1 MFMSGFSRRNVF
13 KSIVL
18 YLCVS
23 ALFILPISTILTSL
37 PAFAAGYFDSLS
49 TQEKYKFYVYARAL
63 DTCFV
68 RAGSKAPNSNVEEL
82 KKGKI
87 FNNVGDGAYVG
98 TFPGFTGYN
107 NSGGY
112 FDCNSA
118 ELMSTAVSQFN
129 IQPQGRS
136 SAVEVLLCKIGY
148 RRGTNY
154 TLSEDE
160 CINGSGAFGKKKK
173 SAGGKDDRQDDVNIY
188 SKGKIF
194 EVLTNLSGYKNGIEN
209 SDPSIK
215 YLVSRSMIKGCVKD
229 DNPQPQRH
237 SSKDWEIPNI
247 DGNGN
252 ATNSYYL
259 PGDGQGYNVGGSNNR
274 EWPQNHYDAN
284 ISEWQCMNIYRRLV
298 ESAPKYQEALK
309 QSAADTACVGL
320 ADEDLKAACKRGI
333 NHKDDP
339 EYCKT
344 RYKGNDKAID
354 ACKQGQSAKIET
366 PSEGDGGEEQEKN
379 SCSIDGM
386 GWLICP
392 LMTFMG
398 GIADA
403 SYSVISQFLNIRPA
417 IFDEGSDAVGAK
429 QAWSFFRDIANVI
442 FVLLFLWVIFS
453 QVSSVGISNYGIKKI
468 LPKLIVGA
476 ILVNLSFYI
485 CQLAVDLSNILGFT
499 LKEALEG
506 AVSGVGGSSSNSAIA
521 SGLGAAVAGILVLTG
536 TVLFAALAVSIP
548 TLLSLMLVLLV
559 VLVIL
564 IVRQAAIVLLISIAP
579 LAFAAWLLPNTE
591 SLFKKWVSMFRGLLM
606 VFPIISLLYGAGK
619 LAGAILMTTA
629 TSDPNDT
636 AITMQFAGLAA
647 SILPLGATPFVLQS
661 SLNSLGN
668 IGAKI
673 GRMGA
678 NAHSRFAGNAKGA
691 AKGRVD
697 NSVIG
702 DTKRK
707 YSDFMNRKRASRRTG
722 KFATWRDNSP
732 LGQFMGWDKGG
743 ARARATVA
751 KAFESDVENA
761 STMLQ
766 GMTSDKIADIANGT
780 TVESKAMRAAAI
792 DHTMANGS
800 FKERMDVLSSLK
812 GTDTSIKQRA
822 IKAAYAKKDNNII
835 GNGLG
840 DAILEDKVE
849 NMQDLSNMAV
859 NNAASGN
866 LQAEHL
872 VQNGAATKWL
882 SDAITNSGSQQA
894 KDAFIKAG
902 EVAISNPNTAK
913 NINQAISEA
922 LSAHGVVAHNTPQNT
937 SFSNSQQNSQSSNS
951 QQSPQ
956 NNQQNNSSSGEKIII
971 ATSQEDVRKA
981 LEDSRRR
988 GN

>member
-1 MFMSGFSRRNVF
+1 MFMSGFGRRNVF
-13 KSIVL
+13 KGIVL

-23 ALFILPISTILTSL
+23 ALFILPISTLLTSL
-37 PAFAAGYFDSLS
+37 PAFAAGYFDGLS

-87 FNNVGDGAYVG
+87 FNNVGDGSYVG

-107 NSGGY
+107 SSGGY

-173 SAGGKDDRQDDVNIY
+173 STGGKDDRQDDANVY

-252 ATNSYYL
+252 LTNSYYL

-274 EWPQNHYDAN
+274 EWPQNHYDAK
-284 ISEWQCMNIYRRLV
+284 ISEWQCMNIYQRLV

-309 QSAADTACVGL
+309 QSATDTACVCKDGIEHKG
-320 ADEDLKAACKRGI
+320 DSKYCEDNYSGDAV
-333 NHKDDP
+333 N
-339 EYCKT
+339 
-344 RYKGNDKAID
+344 

-366 PSEGDGGEEQEKN
+366 PSDGDGGGEEEKN
-379 SCSIDGM
+379 SCGVDGI
-386 GWLICP
+386 GWLVCP
-392 LMTFMG
+392 LMSFAG
-398 GIADA
+398 SLGDA
-403 SYSVISQFLNIRPA
+403 SYSAISYFLSIDKE
-417 IFDEGSDAVGAK
+417 IFKEQSNGGLG
-429 QAWSFFRDIANVI
+429 QAWSFFRDIANAVFAVI
-442 FVLLFLWVIFS
+442 FLWVIFS
-453 QVSSVGISNYGIKKI
+453 QISNVGVSNYGIKKI
-468 LPKLIVGA
+468 LPRLIIGA
-476 ILVNLSFYI
+476 LLVNLSFYI
-485 CQLAVDLSNILGFT
+485 CQLAVDLSNILGFS
-499 LKEALEG
+499 LKGVLEG
-506 AVSGVGGSSSNSAIA
+506 AASGVGTQSAEVGTFNTLIIG
-521 SGLGAAVAGILVLTG
+521 GLALAGVG
-536 TVLFAALAVSIP
+536 LFIFLAVSIP
-548 TLLSLMLVLLV
+548 TIMALLLALLV

-564 IVRQAAIVLLISIAP
+564 IVRQAAVILLIAISP

-591 SLFKKWVSMFRGLLM
+591 NLFKKWVSMFRGLLI
-606 VFPIISLLYGAGK
+606 VFPVISLLYGAGK
-619 LAGAILMTTA
+619 LAGAVLAAVGTD
-629 TSDPNDT
+629 DPNNPKE
-636 AITMQFAGLAA
+636 TMQVAALAA

-691 AKGRVD
+691 AKRRID
-697 NSVIG
+697 NSAVG

-707 YSDFMNRKRASRRTG
+707 YSDFMDRKRASMRASDRRA
-722 KFATWRDNSP
+722 KIDNSKF
-732 LGQFMGWDKGG
+732 GRFMGWDKGG
-743 ARARATVA
+743 ARARATVN
-751 KAFESDVENA
+751 KAFESDVDNA

-780 TVESKAMRAAAI
+780 TVASRAMRAAAI

-812 GTDTSIKQRA
+812 GTDNSIKQRA

-840 DAILEDKVE
+840 DAILNDEVGST
-849 NMQDLSNMAV
+849 QDLSNMAV

-882 SDAITNSGSQQA
+882 SDAITTSGSQQA

-922 LSAHGVVAHNTPQNT
+922 LNAHGVVAHNTPQNI
-937 SFSNSQQNSQSSNS
+937 SSYNSQQNSQGSGS

>member
-1 MFMSGFSRRNVF
+1 MFMSGFGRRNVF

-23 ALFILPISTILTSL
+23 ALFILPISTLLTSL
-37 PAFAAGYFDSLS
+37 PAFAAGYFDGLS

-107 NSGGY
+107 SSGGY

-173 SAGGKDDRQDDVNIY
+173 SAGGKDDRQVDANVY

-215 YLVSRSMIKGCVKD
+215 YLVSRSMIRGCIKD
-229 DNPQPQRH
+229 DNPQPRRH
-237 SSKDWEIPNI
+237 NSKDWEIQ
-247 DGNGN
+247 DVDSNGN
-252 ATNSYYL
+252 LTNSYYL
-259 PGDGQGYNVGGSNNR
+259 PGDGQGYNAGGSNNR

-298 ESAPKYQEALK
+298 ESAPKYQEALR
-309 QSAADTACVGL
+309 QSATDTACVGL
-320 ADEDLKAACKRGI
+320 ADENLKAICEDGV
-333 NHKDDP
+333 NHK
-339 EYCKT
+339 
-344 RYKGNDKAID
+344 GNSKHCGNKYSGDALS
-354 ACKQGQSAKIET
+354 ACKQGQSAEIKT
-366 PSEGDGGEEQEKN
+366 PSEGDGGGEEEKN
-379 SCSIDGM
+379 SCGVDGI
-386 GWLICP
+386 GWLVCP
-392 LMTFMG
+392 LMSFAG
-398 GIADA
+398 SLGDA
-403 SYSVISQFLNIRPA
+403 SYSAISYFLSIDTE
-417 IFDEGSDAVGAK
+417 IFKEQPNGGLE
-429 QAWSFFRDIANVI
+429 QAWKFFRDIANAVFAVI
-442 FVLLFLWVIFS
+442 FLWVIFS
-453 QVSSVGISNYGIKKI
+453 QISNVGVSNYGIKKL
-468 LPKLIVGA
+468 LPRLIIGA
-476 ILVNLSFYI
+476 LLVNLSFYL
-485 CQLAVDLSNILGFT
+485 CRLAVDLSNILGFS
-499 LKEALEG
+499 LKGVLEG
-506 AVSGVGGSSSNSAIA
+506 AASGVSTQSAEVGTFNTLIVD
-521 SGLGAAVAGILVLTG
+521 GLALAGVG
-536 TVLFAALAVSIP
+536 LFIFLAVSIP
-548 TLLSLMLVLLV
+548 TIMALLLALLV

-564 IVRQAAIVLLISIAP
+564 IVRQAAVILLIAISP

-591 SLFKKWVSMFRGLLM
+591 NLFKKWVSMLRGLLI
-606 VFPIISLLYGAGK
+606 VFPVISLLYGAGK
-619 LAGAILMTTA
+619 LAGAVLAAVGTD
-629 TSDPNDT
+629 DPNNPKE
-636 AITMQFAGLAA
+636 TMQVAALAA

-691 AKGRVD
+691 AKRRID
-697 NSVIG
+697 NSAVG

-707 YSDFMNRKRASRRTG
+707 YSDFMDRKRASMRASDRRA
-722 KFATWRDNSP
+722 KIDNSKF
-732 LGQFMGWDKGG
+732 GRFMGWDKGG
-743 ARARATVA
+743 ARARATVN
-751 KAFESDVENA
+751 KAFESDVDNA

-780 TVESKAMRAAAI
+780 TVASRAMRAAAI

-812 GTDTSIKQRA
+812 GTDNSIKQRA

-835 GNGLG
+835 GNGFG
-840 DAILEDKVE
+840 DAILNDEVGS
-849 NMQDLSNMAV
+849 MQDLSNMAV

-922 LSAHGVVAHNTPQNT
+922 LNAHGVVAHNTPQNT
-937 SFSNSQQNSQSSNS
+937 SFSNSQQNSQGSGS